1 MYLDTQDFKEKL
13 DKYIIHYLGESKNVS
28 GFSFVN
34 YMHASRT
41 VVFSSFE
48 TLNVFMDYIKNNIIY
63 RELKFLETKE
73 LKVMDLYVADEPAD
87 MEVRKSTRYELLES
101 IVNNRRNVL
110 DNKGKLI
117 KLKSDNVFIKEFS
130 YPDTTEKLLIRYIDE
145 NKSVSLY
152 ILDYVNKTFV
162 SSVVSNEDY
171 KNSIMPE
178 YLFNVLD
185 NIAPLLLNAV
195 ELDYNESDKPSAL
208 IDKNNDAEDYL
219 KLIQDININGYIRK
233 LPKGQSAS
241 SDNKYLAKR
250 IGLILED
257 DYTYVRPHVKKHR
270 VSVNTKEFNIYEYL
284 EKLSK

>member
-1 MYLDTQDFKEKL
+1 
-13 DKYIIHYLGESKNVS
+13 
-28 GFSFVN
+28 
-34 YMHASRT
+34 
-41 VVFSSFE
+41 
-48 TLNVFMDYIKNNIIY
+48 
-63 RELKFLETKE
+63 
-73 LKVMDLYVADEPAD
+73 MDLYVADEPED
-87 MEVRKSTRYELLES
+87 MEVRKCTRYELLES
-101 IVNNRRNVL
+101 IINNRRKVL

-117 KLKSDNVFIKEFS
+117 RLKADNVFIKEFS
-130 YPDTTEKLLIRYIDE
+130 YPDTTEKLLIRYIDK

-178 YLFNVLD
+178 YLFDVLD
-185 NIAPLLLNAV
+185 NISPLLLDAI
-195 ELDYNESDKPSAL
+195 ELDYNESNKPNTSSE
-208 IDKNNDAEDYL
+208 DNKDADDYL
-219 KLIQDININGYIRK
+219 KLTQDININGYIRK

-270 VSVNTKEFNIYEYL
+270 VSANTKEFNIYEYL